1 MAEKWPLT
9 TWLPS
14 YEEARTVIQFLEGK
28 CYSRWHSMNN
38 EISEKWWSADFKS
51 KWSDPD
57 EYIPL
62 ALTGENQALAYSIW
76 NDTNVNPT
84 NVANTVSL
92 TLHHNLAYSSDDDVF
107 TLTES
112 GKLFKQSDD
121 ATIARIDHKEGLLVI
136 IAEVAAKGPVEA
148 RNILPAFRKFLLSYT
163 TFPARNSGARALDIR
178 LHHLRHRGLVDKRG
192 QMHSITDGGL
202 EYLRRHKG
210 GDTGSGS
217 TIEELVREKNQSV
230 RQQLDDFLR
239 AVDPFQFEHLIKRLL
254 ERMGYDNVEVT
265 SPTNDKGVDVVAD
278 IELGISRV
286 REVIQVKR
294 QKSNIGRPVLDQLRG
309 SLHYFH
315 AVRGSIITT
324 SAFANSAQ
332 ESAFLPGAAPI
343 TLIDGE
349 RLLDELIKHDIGVRR
364 QEYSVLEFDEASL
377 SEFGTEEELDRVS
390 LAEPESE

>member
-14 YEEARTVIQFLEGK
+14 YEEARTVVQFLEGK

-62 ALTGENQALAYSIW
+62 ALTGENQTLAYSIW

-92 TLHHNLAYSSDDDVF
+92 ILHHSLAYSSDDDVF
-107 TLTES
+107 TLTQS

-136 IAEVAAKGPVEA
+136 IAEVAAKGPGEA
-148 RNILPAFRKFLLSYT
+148 RDFLPAFREFLLSYT

-178 LHHLRHRGLVDKRG
+178 LRHLRQRGLVDKRG
-192 QMHSITDGGL
+192 QIHSITDAGL

-217 TIEELVREKNQSV
+217 TIEELVREKNQAV
-230 RQQLDDFLR
+230 RQRLDDFLR

-254 ERMGYDNVEVT
+254 EVMGYEDVDVT
-265 SPTNDKGVDVVAD
+265 SPVNDKGVDVVGE

-294 QKSNIGRPVLDQLRG
+294 QQSNVGRGILDSLRG
-309 SLHYFH
+309 ALHRFD
-315 AVRGSIITT
+315 AVRATIITT
-324 SAFANSAQ
+324 SGFSSGAKDAAF
-332 ESAFLPGAAPI
+332 EKGVAPI
-343 TLIDGE
+343 TLIDGD
-349 RLLDELIKHDIGVRR
+349 RLLDLMIEYEIGVSP
-364 QEYSVLEFDEASL
+364 QKYSVLEFDEASL
-377 SEFGTEEELDRVS
+377 SQF
-390 LAEPESE
+390 ESEREIKATLLP